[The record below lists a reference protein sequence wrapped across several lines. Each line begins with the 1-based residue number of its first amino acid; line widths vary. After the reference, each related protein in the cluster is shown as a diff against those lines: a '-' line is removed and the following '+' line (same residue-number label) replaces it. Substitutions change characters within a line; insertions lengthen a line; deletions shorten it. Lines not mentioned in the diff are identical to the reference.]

1 LYLVLSIPSD
11 RRLSSTERDFWA
23 RVIGHRMGDGRE
35 TLAMNDDEA
44 EAFVIRLL
52 KEQGPQSTMQIEKLA
67 RKEHKRCPDQTVI
80 FLMKMK
86 KKGLIRGEAS
96 LEKKGWVWST
106 P

>member
-1 LYLVLSIPSD
+1 MNPPEKHAEVMD
-11 RRLSSTERDFWA
+11 VSS
-23 RVIGHRMGDGRE
+23 
-35 TLAMNDDEA
+35 A
-44 EAFVIRLL
+44 EAFVIELL
-52 KEQGPQSTMQIEKLA
+52 RESGPLSTMQIEKLA